1 MSLTDANLKIGHRI
15 SVITFLYKEHLLF
28 VSYFGAAMPR
38 VAREIE
44 LGFPMHVTQRG
55 NNRQNI
61 FRDEEDKEFYCA
73 LSCTINVW
81 QKLNF
86 MDGV

>member
-1 MSLTDANLKIGHRI
+1 
-15 SVITFLYKEHLLF
+15 
-28 VSYFGAAMPR
+28 MPR

-61 FRDEEDKEFYCA
+61 FRDEEDKELYMRSFMHYKR
-73 LSCTINVW
+73 LEHEERQVGSGRINIFAAASG
-81 QKLNF
+81 KAT
-86 MDGV
+86 GKS